1 MKLEIGD
8 IIPNFKAKNAIGE
21 EFNSSVIIGK
31 KPVVI
36 FFYPKDFTPGC
47 TKEACNFRDAY
58 QDFQDLGAEVI
69 GVSGDSEKS
78 HQRFAKKY
86 QLPYTLLSD
95 SSGKLRKKFGVK
107 KSLLG
112 LIPGRETFVIDKN
125 GMVQM
130 RFNNLDANRHMK
142 KALKKIKELVE
153 NE

>member
-1 MKLEIGD
+1 MTLSIGD
-8 IIPNFKAKNAIGE
+8 IVPNFKSKNQDGE
-21 EFNSSVIIGK
+21 EFNSAEIIGK

-58 QDFQDLGAEVI
+58 QDFQDYGAEVI
-69 GVSGDSEKS
+69 GISGDSEKS
-78 HQRFAKKY
+78 HQRFAKKH

-95 SSGKLRKKFGVK
+95 SSGKIRKKFGVK

-112 LIPGRETFVIDKN
+112 LVPGRETFVLDKN
-125 GMVQM
+125 GMLQM

-142 KALKKIKELVE
+142 KALQKIKEL
-153 NE
+153 N

>member
-1 MKLEIGD
+1 MTLSIGD
-8 IIPNFKAKNAIGE
+8 IVPNFKSKNQDGE
-21 EFNSSVIIGK
+21 EFNSAEIIGK

-58 QDFQDLGAEVI
+58 KDFQDYGAEVI
-69 GVSGDSEKS
+69 GISGDSEKS
-78 HQRFAKKY
+78 HQRFAKKH

-95 SSGKLRKKFGVK
+95 SSGKIRKKFGVK

-112 LIPGRETFVIDKN
+112 LVPGRETFVLDKN
-125 GMVQM
+125 GMLQM

-142 KALKKIKELVE
+142 KALQKIKEL
-153 NE
+153 N